1 MPRSL
6 SDVKGFMD
14 RERLAS
20 FVSVGVNN
28 EPHVVLVF
36 FTYENG
42 KVYVQSDRGSVKV
55 RNVLRNGNVAVA
67 VYSGEEAVIVRGK
80 ARVVESDEEFVRRT
94 CDHVRKCGLRIDEY
108 GGDSLGILLFD
119 KTVRCVIEVVS
130 RKVVFW

>member
-42 KVYVQSDRGSVKV
+42 KVYVQSDRSSVKV

-67 VYSGEEAVIVRGK
+67 VYNGEEAVIVRGK

-94 CDHVRKCGLRIDEY
+94 RDHVSKYGLRIDEY
-108 GGDSLGILLFD
+108 GRDSLGIPLFD
-119 KTVRCVIEVVS
+119 KTVRCVIEVVP
-130 RKVVFW
+130 RKVMFW